1 MCRRTF
7 QAGESSD
14 APGQDVKIDP
24 SHVKDGKFVDP
35 AEVAL
40 KLLKQQRATIA
51 RGHIKNQKKVAKAL
65 IKRREH
71 HMAQICQELNVLI
84 RLF

>member
-1 MCRRTF
+1 M
-7 QAGESSD
+7 
-14 APGQDVKIDP
+14 KIDP

-65 IKRREH
+65 IEKREH
-71 HMAQICQELNVLI
+71 HMRMQNI
-84 RLF
+84 RT